1 MTYKTVLKLAS
12 SLKKDIGKDYRMIG
26 KGVKSETYQNAVA
39 ASDQAQ
45 HLAIYL
51 IQHLA
56 DRHQAKVFASAV
68 GMPSYFYQYKG

>member
-1 MTYKTVLKLAS
+1 MKTIIKLAN
-12 SLKKDIGKDYRMIG
+12 SLKKDIGKHYPMVG
-26 KGVKSETYQNAVA
+26 KGVKSETYHNAVA

-56 DRHQAKVFASAV
+56 DRHQAEVFASAV
-68 GMPSYFYQYKG
+68 GMPGYFYQYKG